1 MEENEYIIL
10 ILKYLNK
17 EATPDEQAGLRQW
30 LEADPDHRREYQ
42 ALEEIWTE
50 SGQAFQRKQFDTE
63 AAWKMVEA
71 RTAPIWGEVPM
82 PQREPLSEE
91 RLPLPVGMVR
101 RLPMK
106 KILAAASVL
115 LLLGVSGWWY
125 SAHKAAGS
133 PRLITASD
141 GPMHLSLPDGS
152 RVDLHKGATLQYQGS
167 FNSVDRQVELR
178 GEAFF
183 QVTHDPAKP
192 FSIRTAHAILE
203 DMGTSFLV
211 KGGKDSDEVFVET
224 GKVKFTDRDDPSH
237 SIILLSGRS
246 AALTENQFTQSTAAN
261 RSFMSWKTGVLD
273 FRDEL
278 LEQAVEEIGSFYQVP
293 VSVSPDLRSDAG
305 KITITARFDRQS
317 LEEAIEDIRLMTKLT
332 IKRKKD
338 VLVFSR

>member
-1 MEENEYIIL
+1 MEENEYILL
-10 ILKYLNK
+10 ILKHLNK

-42 ALEEIWTE
+42 ALEDIWTE
-50 SGQAFQRKQFDTE
+50 SGQALRRKQFDTE
-63 AAWKMVEA
+63 AAWKKVEA
-71 RTAPIWGEVPM
+71 RTAPLPGEM
-82 PQREPLSEE
+82 PLPGES
-91 RLPLPVGMVR
+91 LPLPAGTVR
-101 RLPMK
+101 RFPWK
-106 KILAAASVL
+106 KMLAAASVL
-115 LLLGVSGWWY
+115 LLLGASGWWY
-125 SAHKAAGS
+125 GARKAAGLFHS
-133 PRLITASD
+133 VTASD

-152 RVDLHKGATLQYQGS
+152 MVDLRKGAALQYQGS

-211 KGGKDSDEVFVET
+211 RDGKDSDEVIVET

-293 VSVSPDLRSDAG
+293 VSVSPDLRPDAG

-317 LEEAIEDIRLMTKLT
+317 LEEVIEEVRLMTKLT
-332 IKRKKD
+332 IKREKD